1 MEHFF
6 EALNKLDHTFCSKVM
21 KLLKGKTEKSGAF
34 RQKHEGYRIHCAN
47 CVLEFD
53 FAAMD
58 WVSRPFAP
66 EDYSR
71 KMNRMQKFCNCIWAN
86 VCWATTPR
94 SDFF

>member
-34 RQKHEGYRIHCAN
+34 QQKHEGYRIHCAN

-71 KMNRMQKFCNCIWAN
+71 NRTEIPYLEGAQAPRFLTDLIQPAMNE
-86 VCWATTPR
+86 
-94 SDFF
+94 